1 MAENTEQLL
10 IEVQIDADEAIKES
24 GKLTSELA
32 ELRDETT
39 KLKQAQA
46 EARKEGQTNTDE
58 YKRRSEQ
65 IAINEARVKNLSNAL
80 NNNQK
85 IIRASTNEVKSEVG
99 AYQQLQNNY
108 ALAAQRAK
116 DLSVAYGENSEQ
128 ARKAVATAKQMS
140 DRLKEVDASVGQNQR
155 NVGNYTGAITS
166 LFGSLGGMPG
176 AFGKVAQGAQGASVG
191 FQALNATNPVGWITI
206 LIGIVTSLS
215 AKFMDFAPVADFMAD
230 SLAKLNA
237 VFQVLKNNFIDV
249 VTGQKSL
256 SDAFKDT
263 TTQMS
268 AQVAEAER
276 LSEAT
281 RDLEDRQEAMGVQQQ
296 RYRNEIDKLLLQ
308 SRNRTLSEQERIG
321 LINKALKIE
330 ENAFRERK
338 KLADD
343 EVRLI
348 QDKLIQQG
356 NLSASEAVRLRVDG
370 LAYARDIENRKN
382 LKDAEIKAL
391 ATSLENQARLE
402 NESIQLREKAMARR
416 DQLTEKAEEQAAK
429 NAENRKAKRL
439 KDQQDEIKAMEV
451 NLRIMQAQTEEI
463 SEETAMNVWM
473 TEKEIN
479 DRKRAYGLMSQ
490 EEYNLALI
498 ESEKRYNDTVMG
510 MVEDVTAEMQKFIA
524 DDIATQRRMKDEA
537 RALELERINT
547 DFQNRLELS
556 RASLD
561 AEAEMQKEAL
571 RRKQAEEIASAEKSG
586 ADISL
591 INQKYAQAE
600 IDIDAK
606 KNEAKRAAASQ
617 LLGFVADAFGKAT
630 TAGKIAA
637 SAQIAIDTYSGAFS
651 AFTGMVKT
659 FPGPWGLVAGGV
671 ASAAVAAGGIKAI
684 ADVWKVKEGQKTVS
698 RSSMSAANIPSPPAG
713 SRGIN
718 STIAN
723 QSAGP
728 SGVGAVRSGVAAG
741 IAENPIV
748 PVLVTNDLTKAERQR
763 VVVREGAML

>member
-85 IIRASTNEVKSEVG
+85 IIRASTNDVKSEVG

-155 NVGNYTGAITS
+155 NVGNYSSVLTALPGGFQGVVQGATNVK
-166 LFGSLGGMPG
+166 G
-176 AFGKVAQGAQGASVG
+176 AFNALSATPLLGILQLVIMVAMGISKAFNNNEEQTNKLKAAFAPLGAVTDALARGFEQLVEGLIKSVEWVGKMIAAAGRLLGIQSHVNETTKAYIQLEKDK
-191 FQALNATNPVGWITI
+191 QALIIQTRQTNEQAAESDLKVSELRANAVRKD
-206 LIGIVTSLS
+206 LFS
-215 AKFMDFAPVADFMAD
+215 AKERLAFLKQAVA
-230 SLAKLNA
+230 LEKQTAKSRTDIAKENLRILEEEAKRSRNA
-237 VFQVLKNNFIDV
+237 
-249 VTGQKSL
+249 
-256 SDAFKDT
+256 
-263 TTQMS
+263 
-268 AQVAEAER
+268 AQFNDK
-276 LSEAT
+276 LSEAKIAVINAEREYFNKT
-281 RDLEDRQEAMGVQQQ
+281 RELGGQITAFIAEEEAA
-296 RYRNEIDKLLLQ
+296 RAK
-308 SRNRTLSEQERIG
+308 
-321 LINKALKIE
+321 
-330 ENAFRERK
+330 
-338 KLADD
+338 
-343 EVRLI
+343 
-348 QDKLIQQG
+348 
-356 NLSASEAVRLRVDG
+356 LSAD
-370 LAYARDIENRKN
+370 AR
-382 LKDAEIKAL
+382 
-391 ATSLENQARLE
+391 T
-402 NESIQLREKAMARR
+402 
-416 DQLTEKAEEQAAK
+416 
-429 NAENRKAKRL
+429 KRL
-439 KDQQDEIKAMEV
+439 ADQQDEIKAMEI
-451 NLRIMQAQTEEI
+451 NLRIQQATVQEITEE
-463 SEETAMNVWM
+463 SAMNTWM
-473 TEKEIN
+473 AEKAIN

-498 ESEKRYNDTVMG
+498 ESEKRYNETVMG
-510 MVEDVTAEMQKFIA
+510 LVEDVTAEMQKLID

-571 RRKQAEEIASAEKSG
+571 RRKQAEEIASAEKTG

-600 IDIDAK
+600 IEIDAK

-684 ADVWKVKEGQKTVS
+684 ANVWKVKEGQRTVS
-698 RSSMSAANIPSPPAG
+698 RSSMSAASIPSPPAG

-723 QSAGP
+723 QSAGQ